1 MFVKVIETLEADK
14 NDLSK
19 HKKLNVKELKE
30 INNYFELVQ
39 NQPNRIFIDV
49 DGRLLQETINEYDE
63 DDFNNLHNRIK
74 KALLKIDNVCIM
86 ESSSYKS
93 NKLSYRITYINEY
106 CDDLQTMKDVVY
118 NEKYFEIENLLK
130 KIIPLTIKKDKLIDS
145 LNVDSSVYREGKMRC
160 VNAYKTNDDKTRINK
175 LVRGDIE
182 DTIIC
187 HIPDGAIKREK
198 IIKEEIII
206 KEEKPKVEK
215 IKKEDVNAI
224 DNALEKE
231 NENKDILADIKNKVL
246 KIGKPHF
253 DSYNDWLELCFII
266 NNESN
271 NSYQGKELFLELCE
285 AVCSNFNKEECE
297 KKWYSVNPKA
307 SKKIKIGTLYKKYYD
322 KFPEAIQK
330 KLTIHD
336 NALYKVEKLKFE
348 KRIFRLD
355 NPFTYVKINTD
366 NSIEFLDDNK
376 LTKYAKGEVKNIE
389 IETKNENGEIKSK
402 TYKFIDL
409 WLEDANKK
417 KYDTIVFDPS
427 ITDDKINYNCWN
439 GFNHSINDDINVN
452 EDNSLF
458 LKLLK
463 RITNDSVNYEYM
475 KQWIAH
481 IIQKPYLKT
490 GIAIVLYSQ
499 TKGVGKN
506 CLIDGIIK
514 LLEGYTAK
522 IESIEDITK
531 NFNNHLVNKLLI
543 YGDEICAKAKN
554 VADKLKEVITRTR
567 QNLEKKKIDAV
578 EVSDFTN
585 WIFSTN
591 NYDAFYIEKDDRRMN
606 MIHCIEEKFKDS
618 IAYYKEINDTE
629 KMNDLYNFFRTYK
642 ITYKFGQGELPP
654 TTKYKQELQFNT
666 KEGYLQMLYKQPYS
680 FIHNTFTPLEFM
692 KLTND
697 YCKANYLR
705 QQNDVI
711 TFGKNLCSLFSAYK
725 KRSKTSYIYNF
736 TNITELQF
744 NKILYDYDKEYFKYI
759 NNLEDD
765 DEPDFTEDKKKT
777 IKSSSLDYGVITD

>member
-1 MFVKVIETLEADK
+1 MFVKVIETLEANK
-14 NDLSK
+14 NDLST
-19 HKKLNVKELKE
+19 HKNINVKDLKKV
-30 INNYFELVQ
+30 NNYFEFVQ

-49 DGRLLQETINEYDE
+49 DGRLTQETIDEYDE

-130 KIIPLTIKKDKLIDS
+130 KIIPLTIKKDELIDS
-145 LNVDSSVYREGKMRC
+145 LNVDSTVYREGKMRC

-182 DTIIC
+182 DTIISN
-187 HIPDGAIKREK
+187 IPDGAIKREK
-198 IIKEEIII
+198 IIKED
-206 KEEKPKVEK
+206 EK
-215 IKKEDVNAI
+215 IEIKTQIKTIKEDVNAI

-402 TYKFIDL
+402 TYKFVDL
-409 WLEDANKK
+409 WLEDTNKRQ
-417 KYDTIVFDPS
+417 YDKIVFDP
-427 ITDDKINYNCWN
+427 TTTEDKINYNCWTGYKHEIKPSTLN
-439 GFNHSINDDINVN
+439 END
-452 EDNSLF
+452 SLF

-463 RITNDSVNYEYM
+463 RICNNDIINYEYV

-490 GIAIVLYSQ
+490 GIAIVLYSN
-499 TKGVGKN
+499 TKGIGKN
-506 CLIDGIIK
+506 CIIDGLIK

-531 NFNNHLVNKLLI
+531 NFNSHLINKLLI
-543 YGDEICAKAKN
+543 QGDEICAKAKN
-554 VADKLKEVITRTR
+554 VADKLKEVITRTK
-567 QNLEKKKIDAV
+567 QNLEKKRIDAI

-585 WIFSTN
+585 WIFTTN
-591 NYDAFYIEKDDRRMN
+591 NFDAFYIEKDDRRMN

-618 IAYYKEINDTE
+618 VEYYKEINDDN
-629 KMNDLYNFFRTYK
+629 KMNELFNYLLTYK
-642 ITYKFGQGELPP
+642 LTYKFGEGELPP
-654 TTKYKQELQFNT
+654 TTKYKTQLQYNS
-666 KEGYLQMLYKQPYS
+666 KEGYIQMLYKQPET
-680 FIHNTFTPLEFM
+680 FISNSFTPLEF
-692 KLTND
+692 LNITND
-697 YCKANYLR
+697 YCKTHYLR
-705 QQNDVI
+705 QTTDII
-711 TFGKNLCSLFSAYK
+711 TFGKNIGSIFNAYK

-736 TNITELQF
+736 SNITELQF
-744 NKILYDYDKEYFKYI
+744 NKLLYDYDKNYFKYV
-759 NNLEDD
+759 NNLEENE
-765 DEPDFTEDKKKT
+765 EPDFTEPLLKPKV
-777 IKSSSLDYGVITD
+777 SSSLDYGVNRD